1 MFKNMLLMLKC
12 NDPKTAAALSHLR
25 TTENSPQV
33 NPTLNA
39 VRTKDLK
46 TNHHLR
52 PVIPKQPQDLKKKG
66 LAIVSRCSIVC
77 STVMEEKNPR
87 HIKRDQCTLLHRTFW
102 ATVG

>member
-1 MFKNMLLMLKC
+1 MLKC
-12 NDPKTAAALSHLR
+12 NDPKTAAALPQLKN
-25 TTENSPQV
+25 TGNSSQV
-33 NPTLNA
+33 SPALNA

-46 TNHHLR
+46 TNHRLR
-52 PVIPKQPQDLKKKG
+52 PVIPKQPQDLKKEKS

-87 HIKRDQCTLLHRTFW
+87 HIKRDQCILLRRTFW